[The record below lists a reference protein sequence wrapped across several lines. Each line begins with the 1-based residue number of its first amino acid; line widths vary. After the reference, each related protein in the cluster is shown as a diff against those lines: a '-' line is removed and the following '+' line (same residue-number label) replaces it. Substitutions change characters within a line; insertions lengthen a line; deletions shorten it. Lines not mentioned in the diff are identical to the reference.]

1 MTIYTR
7 TGDQGE
13 TDLLH
18 GGRVPKD
25 AARLEVCGAF
35 DELDAWLGLAR
46 CEPLPEGAAALLER
60 IQCRMVDLRAALAT
74 VSPER
79 GHPARQLR
87 PGRPRSTAPPV
98 ASAITSHDVEALEQA
113 IDRYDAPL
121 PPLETFILP
130 AGSRAAATLQVARA
144 VCRRGERRLV
154 SLARAEPAA
163 VAPAL
168 LAYVN
173 RLSDLLFVLARSANA
188 QAGIADTPC

>member
-13 TDLLH
+13 TDLLR

-35 DELDAWLGLAR
+35 DELDAWLGLVR
-46 CEPLPEGAAALLER
+46 CEPLPEDAAALLER

-74 VSPER
+74 VSS
-79 GHPARQLR
+79 AQ
-87 PGRPRSTAPPV
+87 STAV
-98 ASAITSHDVEALEQA
+98 ITSKDVEALERA
-113 IDRYDAPL
+113 IDRYDATL
-121 PPLETFILP
+121 APLETFILP

-144 VCRRGERRLV
+144 VCRRAERRLV
-154 SLARAEPAA
+154 SLARAEPGA

>member
-74 VSPER
+74 VSPE
-79 GHPARQLR
+79 
-87 PGRPRSTAPPV
+87 
-98 ASAITSHDVEALEQA
+98 
-113 IDRYDAPL
+113 
-121 PPLETFILP
+121 
-130 AGSRAAATLQVARA
+130 ARA
-144 VCRRGERRLV
+144 SCPPIAAGTAALHGAARRLRYH
-154 SLARAEPAA
+154 LPR
-163 VAPAL
+163 
-168 LAYVN
+168 
-173 RLSDLLFVLARSANA
+173 R
-188 QAGIADTPC
+188 